1 MNLIEETF
9 KAKSQNDFSAKK
21 FLAQWELLSNTLPEI
36 LQAISQYFPHYS
48 LHDKTHSERIL
59 NNICMVIG
67 EESIKKL
74 SVVDLW
80 LLLMS
85 AYCHDLGMVV
95 FSDDIC
101 ELLNY
106 KDNGKSSEFVNFV
119 ENHIHNEKSPLH
131 KYAETYEVKEGKIYY
146 KDNLLSTQSIDAHRF
161 LIAGFLRGIHADRS
175 SYFLKDR
182 DIFHMSEN
190 GIPKRIIKLLADI
203 CLDHQKNRDDLLKL
217 PKEEYSVCGTE
228 NCHPLF
234 VGCMLRLGDLLDID
248 TNRVSTVLLNT
259 LPSIPVDSQC
269 YCQSNR
275 DITHLL
281 INKSVIEIS
290 AECDDVKVLKILE
303 DWFNMINEEVSFQTR
318 EWYRISPS
326 EDFAALPSVGFLR
339 LKLKGYDEYDGK
351 IRNRFEI
358 DLSSA
363 FNLFQ
368 GSGLYDSP
376 FHCIKELL
384 QNSEDAT
391 ILRIFKE
398 CHDIGEGEKGRKYF
412 YGECEKYPIEIKLR
426 RILPENAN
434 DDFYYC
440 NIVVR
445 DQGIGMGYEDLKYL
459 THIGTSSQNKEKQD
473 MVKSMPY
480 WMRPS
485 GVFGMGFQSVFL
497 LTDKVLLKTRKW
509 GCEDVIELELYH
521 PLKNRSGL
529 VLKKETYKDS
539 SFKIGTSVEFDIK
552 LKKEPKRVSFY
563 NVDYI
568 AQQIFNSYDFA
579 CDNVME
585 VEYGRILDTICRFGK
600 SSYSRLNL
608 YLDDGNQLLQQRTRN
623 DWKLLDSTE
632 MEVQMDYSDP
642 TPKIYVYYRG
652 QQITSYSPGIP
663 TFFTFN
669 VNILSG
675 TAKDYLTVDRK
686 RINSDS
692 EEIVRENIAKSI
704 ILFLDEIYDTLDD
717 PQKPKAAA
725 MIKWYESLYML
736 QEWQSKDDWKR
747 ININGRKDCSVK
759 SERKTIG
766 DLIECDEV
774 EFSNDCKLLNFKF
787 SEINN
792 SFIVSWNPD
801 CDSEFF
807 FLLYMLK
814 YYYTQIVYK
823 DNCLHLTKIKS
834 QPQITFSLSE
844 TEAAKIRLM
853 EEYLNN
859 GKNARDMCYCEP
871 KYKKLMSVDGA
882 KHHRIY
888 NQLKYLW
895 LEYDFMV
902 SPYKRINNQC
912 VDGVNCSSKKLEYS
926 VDDTLINYVYKHRVD
941 ENVTKEEIRALYDE
955 YKKEY
960 DPIVEIINKRQC
972 HNKQGVFGNRG

>member
-539 SFKIGTSVEFDIK
+539 SFKIGTSVEFDIR
-552 LKKEPKRVSFY
+552 LKKEPKTVSFY
-563 NVDYI
+563 NNDYI
-568 AQQIFNSYDFA
+568 TRQILILYDFA
-579 CDNVME
+579 SDKVME
-585 VEYGRILDTICRFGK
+585 VDWGRILDSICRFGE

-608 YLDDGNQLLQQRTRN
+608 YLDGVKQLMQQNTRD

-632 MEVQMDYSDP
+632 MEVQMEYSDP

-652 QQITSYSPGIP
+652 QHVISYSPKLP
-663 TFFTFN
+663 TFFTFH

-686 RINSDS
+686 SIIS
-692 EEIVRENIAKSI
+692 ESEKIVKEKIAKSI
-704 ILFLDEIYDTLDD
+704 ILFLNEKFDSLDSD
-717 PQKPKAAA
+717 QKPKAAA
-725 MIKWYESLYML
+725 MMKWYEDIYKA
-736 QEWQSKDDWKR
+736 QEQLDKEDWKDFC
-747 ININGRKDCSVK
+747 IYGYEEGLDDCSLGK
-759 SERKTIG
+759 LCKKTIR
-766 DLIECDEV
+766 DLIEYDEV
-774 EFSNDCKLLNFKF
+774 EFLNDCRQLKF
-787 SEINN
+787 RSSEHDD
-792 SFIVSWNPD
+792 SFLVLWD
-801 CDSEFF
+801 LDKDSEFC
-807 FLLYMLK
+807 FLLHEIK
-814 YYYTQIVYK
+814 CFYTQVTYEET
-823 DNCLHLTKIKS
+823 CLRLTKIK
-834 QPQITFSLSE
+834 PQSSISFSLSDE
-844 TEAAKIRLM
+844 TAKIRLM
-853 EEYLNN
+853 KEYLDN
-859 GKNARDMCYCEP
+859 GTTARDMCYCEP
-871 KYKKLMSVDGA
+871 NYRKLMIVDET
-882 KHHRIY
+882 KRHRIY
-888 NQLKYLW
+888 NQLKYLGI
-895 LEYDFMV
+895 EYDYMV
-902 SPYKRINNQC
+902 SPYKRTDCLC
-912 VDGVNCSSKKLEYS
+912 VDGVNWRFQKMEYY
-926 VDDTLINYVYKHRVD
+926 VDETLIDYVYDHRAD
-941 ENVTKEEIRALYDE
+941 ESVTKEEIRTLYAE

-960 DPIVEIINKRQC
+960 DPIVEEINKRQ
-972 HNKQGVFGNRG
+972 